1 MYELFNITTLVIRQ
15 MRQVVG
21 EIKYYF
27 RIIKSCLLWCRL
39 THHNFTSS
47 SEGLSW
53 KHKPQLNNQKN
64 RLAGP

>member
-39 THHNFTSS
+39 THHN
-47 SEGLSW
+47 LSPHLL
-53 KHKPQLNNQKN
+53 KVYP
-64 RLAGP
+64 